1 MRIEIRGNNKV
12 WVDGQPYAPAK
23 ELAHI
28 CRLSPDYL
36 TRLART
42 GQVKAVRVAGAWHL
56 SLKSLAHFVGGRN
69 LDPRG
74 LDPRDTAPPPPN
86 PRQGDTASS
95 SNSALSP

>member
-23 ELAHI
+23 DLAHVYH
-28 CRLSPDYL
+28 LSLDYL

-56 SLKSLAHFVGGRN
+56 SLKSLAAFVGR
-69 LDPRG
+69 
-74 LDPRDTAPPPPN
+74 RDLEQPGA
-86 PRQGDTASS
+86 A
-95 SNSALSP
+95 A